1 MRSASEI
8 VSRETLPVVIAAME
22 QLRLQLEAW
31 GIGLDDSLLPH
42 LEQYAH
48 LLAEYNLANVIGT
61 ADQSQIITDHLV
73 DSLSCLSFKD
83 FDNAGSL
90 VDVGTGGGLPGVPLG
105 IARPGLSVTLL
116 EATEKKVK
124 FLRYV
129 QEELGMWNMQLLNS
143 RAEEV
148 GKAPKYRE
156 AFQVAT
162 ARAVAAL
169 PVITEYCAP
178 LVQVGGTILA
188 LKGRLPD
195 EELAQGVK
203 AGSVLGLE
211 FQKVLRLEY
220 LKELRQKE
228 RRIVV
233 FKKVAAISKSFPRRT
248 GLAKKRPLGV

>member
-1 MRSASEI
+1 MVTAI
-8 VSRETLPVVIAAME
+8 E
-22 QLRLQLEAW
+22 QLRLQVEAW
-31 GIGLDDSLLPH
+31 GIGLDDSLLPY

-48 LLAEYNLANVIGT
+48 LLAGYNLANVIGV
-61 ADQSQIITDHLV
+61 ADQSQIVTDHLL
-73 DSLSCLSFKD
+73 DSLSCLSFED
-83 FDNAGSL
+83 FDSAGSL

-124 FLRYV
+124 FLKYA
-129 QEELGMWNMQLLNS
+129 QEELRMWNMQLLNS

-148 GKAPKYRE
+148 GKESKYRE
-156 AFQVAT
+156 TFQVAT
-162 ARAVAAL
+162 TRAVAAL
-169 PVITEYCAP
+169 PVIAEYCAP

-188 LKGRLPD
+188 MKGRLPD

-203 AGSVLGLE
+203 AGSELGLE
-211 FQKVLRLEY
+211 FQEVLQLEY

-233 FKKVAAISKSFPRRT
+233 FKKVAATSKSFPRRT
-248 GLAKKRPLGV
+248 GLAKKRPLGA

>member
-1 MRSASEI
+1 M
-8 VSRETLPVVIAAME
+8 IAAIE
-22 QLRLQLEAW
+22 QLRLQAEAW
-31 GIGLDDSLLPH
+31 GIELDDSLLPH

-48 LLAEYNLANVIGT
+48 LLAGYRLANVIGT
-61 ADQSQIITDHLV
+61 ADHSKIITDHLL
-73 DSLSCLSFKD
+73 DSLSCLYFED
-83 FDNAGSL
+83 FDSAVSL

-148 GKAPKYRE
+148 GKDPKYRE

-162 ARAVAAL
+162 TRAVAAL

-188 LKGRLPD
+188 MKGRLPD

-248 GLAKKRPLGV
+248 GLAKKRPLGA